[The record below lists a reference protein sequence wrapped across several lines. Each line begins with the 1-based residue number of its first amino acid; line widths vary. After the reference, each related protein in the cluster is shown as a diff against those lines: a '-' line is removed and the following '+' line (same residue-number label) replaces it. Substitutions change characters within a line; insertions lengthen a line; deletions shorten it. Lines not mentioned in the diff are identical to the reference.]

1 MLACPMVAADI
12 PTHPRTSMTNSA
24 DLLHSLK
31 IDRSAP
37 PPPASRKGLWIALA
51 VVAALLLLA
60 IAGWLWFGRDQG
72 IEVRSADVLAIGN
85 GGAASAS
92 VLDATGYVV
101 ARRMATVSAKVPGK
115 VREVLIEEGQR
126 VEPGQVIAT
135 LDPIDAEQ
143 QRTLSASQLQAARSQ
158 AAGVQAQLK
167 EAEAN
172 AARLGAL
179 VGQKLVS
186 RAQYEQAIA
195 QRDSLRAQLA
205 TAQRNAQVAADGL
218 RISAQG
224 VDNTIV
230 RAPFAG
236 VVIAKAAQPGEIV
249 SPMAAG
255 GGFTRTGIGTIVDM
269 DSLEVEVEV
278 GEAFIGRVKP
288 GMPTET
294 VLNAY
299 QDWKIPGK
307 VIAIIPAAD
316 RGKATVKVRVGIDAK
331 DARIV
336 PDMGA
341 RVSFLEEAKPVQA
354 DVKPGVLVPAAAIV
368 ERDGKDVAFA
378 IDGEAV
384 QQRTLK
390 LGRTLGDDREVLEG
404 LNGGDAVVL
413 DPPERLADGSRVRIA
428 REEPASDTNNE

>member
-1 MLACPMVAADI
+1 M
-12 PTHPRTSMTNSA
+12 NSPA
-24 DLLHSLK
+24 DLLNSLK

-37 PPPASRKGLWIALA
+37 PPPTSRRGMWIGLGVAA
-51 VVAALLLLA
+51 VVLVLGVV
-60 IAGWLWFGRDQG
+60 GWLVFGRDTG
-72 IEVRSADVLAIGN
+72 IEVRTAEVVAIGN
-85 GGAASAS
+85 GGSGNAS

-126 VEPGQVIAT
+126 VEAGQVIAT

-158 AAGVQAQLK
+158 AVGVQAQLR

-172 AARLGAL
+172 AARLGTL

-186 RAQYEQAIA
+186 RAQYDQAVA
-195 QRDSLRAQLA
+195 QRDALRAQLA
-205 TAQRNAQVAADGL
+205 TSRRNAEVASDAL

-230 RAPFAG
+230 RAPFDG

-294 VLNAY
+294 LLNAY

-316 RGKATVKVRVGIDAK
+316 RGKATVKVRVGMDAK

-341 RVSFLEEAKPVQA
+341 RVGFLEDARPAQA

-378 IDGEAV
+378 LSGDAV

-390 LGRTLGDDREVLEG
+390 LGRTLGEDREVLDG
-404 LNGGDAVVL
+404 LAGGDAVVL
-413 DPPERLADGSRVRIA
+413 DPPEQLADGSRVRVA
-428 REEPASDTNNE
+428 REEAASDANNDD